1 MKVKLDPTSEEYKN
15 IADKFHMV
23 EYANQ
28 VQQQQAQPPAFMIGA
43 VGVGGNQF
51 PGPGIQIRSIYRVQN
66 PKLWK
71 IYSL

>member
-1 MKVKLDPTSEEYKN
+1 MKLDPTSEEYKN
-15 IADKFHMV
+15 IADKFHMT
-23 EYANQ
+23 EYEKQ
-28 VQQQQAQPPAFMIGA
+28 VQQGQAQPLGFMPGA
-43 VGVGGNQF
+43 VGVGGHQF